1 MKLKDYI
8 NEHYIFEKTY
18 NVKSLTK
25 QLANYYKIPH
35 ISDPGEVMQHAGSID
50 NALSMILKSGDTF
63 TADEAVQDPDTGEVY
78 FEKGFHKSGKDVA
91 IANKKIKQRYRN
103 VIRQAGRDFNKAE
116 VPPLF
121 RNAKDISDFASFYD
135 IEEKSLS
142 DIYDPAEAGTD
153 EHDYDFDISVPVKI
167 TRNDKYK
174 MGTEDKANMKRLLT
188 LLKKS
193 HNNIDF
199 AGEMALGGK
208 FYTIDAYLK

>member
-1 MKLKDYI
+1 MKFKDYV

-18 NVKSLTK
+18 NVKSLIK
-25 QLANYYKIPH
+25 QLANYYKMPLS
-35 ISDPGEVMQHAGSID
+35 SDPGEIMQRAGSID
-50 NALSMILKSGDTF
+50 NALSMILKTGDTF
-63 TADEAVQDPDTGEVY
+63 TADEEIQDPETGETY
-78 FEKGFHKSGKDVA
+78 FEKGFHKSGKDVS
-91 IANKKIKQRYRN
+91 IANKKVKQKYRN
-103 VIRQAGRDFNKAE
+103 VIRQAGRDVSKAE

-121 RNAKDISDFASFYD
+121 KNAKDISDFASFYD

-142 DIYDPAEAGTD
+142 NLYDQSEAGTND
-153 EHDYDFDISVPVKI
+153 HDYDFDISVPVKI

-208 FYTIDAYLK
+208 FYTIDVYLK

>member
-8 NEHYIFEKTY
+8 NEHFIFEKTY

-25 QLANYYKIPH
+25 QLTNYYKIPQ
-35 ISDPGEVMQHAGSID
+35 SSNPGEIMQRAGSID

-63 TADEAVQDPDTGEVY
+63 TADEEIRNPETGEVY
-78 FEKGFHKSGKDVA
+78 FAKGFHKSGKDIA
-91 IANKKIKQRYRN
+91 IANKKTKQKYKN
-103 VIRQAGRDFNKAE
+103 IIRQANKDVSKAE

-121 RNAKDISDFASFYD
+121 KNAKDISDFASFYD

-142 DIYDPAEAGTD
+142 NIYDHSEEGTS
-153 EHDYDFDISVPVKI
+153 DYDFDVSVPVKI

-174 MGTEDKANMKRLLT
+174 MSTEDKANMKRLVT

-199 AGEMALGGK
+199 AGEMAQGGK
-208 FYTIDAYLK
+208 FYTIDVYLK